1 MQTQSKTGPT
11 DMLFQSKPDTA
22 IPAAKRI
29 ASGLME
35 SIEREALRRSGEH
48 SDQWRAFWESP
59 EATPQQIADEMGTQA
74 SLFFAIAAANIG
86 HIDQI
91 ARLIGQ
97 TAADILPVEHLSAK
111 RAVTFNQDG
120 TVTIPAA

>member
-1 MQTQSKTGPT
+1 
-11 DMLFQSKPDTA
+11 
-22 IPAAKRI
+22 
-29 ASGLME
+29 ME

-48 SDQWRAFWESP
+48 SDQWRAFWEST
-59 EATPQQIADEMGTQA
+59 EATPQQIADEMGSQA
-74 SLFFAIAAANIG
+74 ALFFQIAAANIG

-111 RAVTFNQDG
+111 REVTFHSDG
-120 TVTIPAA
+120 TVTIAD

>member
-1 MQTQSKTGPT
+1 MIFSQTPNA
-11 DMLFQSKPDTA
+11 A
-22 IPAAKRI
+22 IPAAKQI

-48 SDQWRAFWESP
+48 SDQWKAFWESA
-59 EATPQQIADEMGTQA
+59 EASPQQIADEMGTQA

-111 RAVTFNQDG
+111 RPVTFNDDG
-120 TVTIPAA
+120 TVIIGE